1 MSSATTPRRDASGLA
16 RFARRNGIFVA
27 LLVLAAFMLLT
38 KSQFGT
44 PQNLTNILQQNAVIG
59 VLACG
64 MTFAIIIGGFD
75 LSVGSTAALSTVV
88 TASLIAAGGAFGLP
102 LGLGGALAAGL
113 LVGAI
118 NGWLIA
124 YVRVNPFV
132 ATLGTMTIVRGAVYV
147 MTNATPVF
155 GVPMDYTAFG
165 LGKMLGIPNVTW
177 VFAVV
182 ALLLGGILH
191 LTRFGHYVYAI
202 GGNARAAKVMG
213 VDTRRVRFLTYL
225 LVSCG
230 AALAGVLLVV
240 QTASGQPAAATGYE
254 LTAIAAVIVG
264 GATLGG
270 GRGRMIGTVVGVL
283 LLGVVSNGLNLY
295 GVSPFW
301 QPIATGLILIL
312 AVGLDRARSDAD

>member
-44 PQNLTNILQQNAVIG
+44 PQNLNNILQQNAVIG